1 MLVLVAYYN
10 YIYSS
15 NKWTEIRRVHLSLN
29 EQLLFGEE
37 ISTLIFGPLNGGTI
51 ISRGISTVPL
61 HLNFQIRLSYTLIT
75 ASSPGC
81 PNADSAFTALL
92 PRLEYRVN
100 GSQSWTIIEP
110 GKLLNIV

>member
-1 MLVLVAYYN
+1 M
-10 YIYSS
+10 YSS
-15 NKWTEIRRVHLSLN
+15 SKWTEIRRVYLSLD
-29 EQLLFGEE
+29 EHLLFGEE
-37 ISTLIFGPLNGGTI
+37 SSTLTFGPVDMPNTPPTI

-81 PNADSAFTALL
+81 SNADSAFTALP

-110 GKLLNIV
+110 GKNTSLVIA

>member
-1 MLVLVAYYN
+1 M
-10 YIYSS
+10 YST
-15 NKWTEIRRVHLSLN
+15 NKWTDIRRVR
-29 EQLLFGEE
+29 LFQNHRLQFGDDNP
-37 ISTLIFGPLNGGTI
+37 TLTFGPLSGPGSIRTI

-81 PNADSAFTALL
+81 PSADSAFTALL

-110 GKLLNIV
+110 GKLLNNI

>member
-1 MLVLVAYYN
+1 MC
-10 YIYSS
+10 ST
-15 NKWTEIRRVHLSLN
+15 NKWTDIRRVRLFQNHRL
-29 EQLLFGEE
+29 QFGED
-37 ISTLIFGPLNGGTI
+37 ISTLTFGPLDGRTI

-110 GKLLNIV
+110 GKLLNNV